1 MRSRFTYQMTDLQ
14 QNLAR
19 LGALVEQALRRSVHS
34 FANRDIFLARQ
45 VIRDDAQLDAA
56 QHRAEERAYT
66 LPALQQPVAHDLRML
81 TAVVAIARELERI
94 GDYACAIARRTVRLA
109 HRSTLVTPPPVL
121 EELTVLSQQILH
133 TSLTAFTQQNVVLA
147 QQLCQADMQVDA
159 LEDQVQTTLLT
170 LAQTEPQTFEAV
182 LDMLDVTHRLERT
195 ADRATN
201 IGERVIYLVTGTL
214 VPLNP

>member
-1 MRSRFTYQMTDLQ
+1 MRSRFAYQMTDLQ
-14 QNLAR
+14 HNLAQ
-19 LGALVEQALRRSVHS
+19 LGTLVEQALRRSVHS
-34 FANRDIFLARQ
+34 LSNRDTFLARQ

-56 QHRAEERAYT
+56 QHRAEEQAYT
-66 LPALQQPVAHDLRML
+66 LLALQHPVAHDLRML
-81 TAVVAIARELERI
+81 TAMVAIARELERI
-94 GDYACAIARRTVRLA
+94 GDYACAIARRTVRSA
-109 HRSTLVTPPPVL
+109 QHPTLVTPPPML
-121 EELTVLSQQILH
+121 DELTALSQQMLH
-133 TSLTAFTQQNVVLA
+133 TSLTAFTQQNVALA
-147 QQLCQADMQVDA
+147 QQLCQADTQVDA

-182 LDMLDVTHRLERT
+182 LDMLHVTHMLERT